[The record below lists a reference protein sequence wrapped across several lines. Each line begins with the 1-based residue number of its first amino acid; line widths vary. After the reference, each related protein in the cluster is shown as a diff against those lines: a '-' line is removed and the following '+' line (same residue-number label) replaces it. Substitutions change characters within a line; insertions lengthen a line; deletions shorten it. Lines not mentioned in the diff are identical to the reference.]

1 MKIRTD
7 FVTNSSSS
15 SFTLMIKFDLVNG
28 KSVEFY
34 AQGGSGETGRIDY
47 FDAEAIVNVSPK
59 QLGNAK
65 NVDELIQL
73 LEEGVVD
80 GEDETK
86 IFDESRPVESEVG
99 AGVFDAYD
107 FVIEIREKIKS
118 MEDIESITITG
129 NEENYESYKRSYT
142 YNLKTKE
149 YTGTEDGYVLEVD
162 GSNGGDL
169 CFDDLQSCVMQA
181 DLSMEDDGEYWE
193 QDFSDLTTIT
203 IPGGVTSIGDSAFSW
218 CENLTTITIPDS
230 VTSIGD
236 NAFEGCENLT
246 TITIPSSVT
255 SIGIC
260 VFNGCLKLRAI
271 NVDESND
278 KYSSLDGVLFD
289 KNKKTLLVYPGGK
302 SSVYKI
308 PEGVTSIGE
317 GAFSDCENLT
327 TITIPESVTSIDD
340 GAFFGCTN
348 LTTITIPDSVTSIG
362 ESAFFECKSLAD
374 ENGLV
379 IIRGILYDYLG
390 SDENVVIPDSV
401 TSIGGSAFK
410 ECTNLTTITIPDSVT
425 SIGAWAFFKCTNLT
439 TITIPDSVTSIGES
453 AFSKCENL
461 TTITIPESV
470 TSICNEAFLGC
481 ENLTTIRIPG
491 SVTSIGWSA
500 FRECKNLTTITIP
513 DSVTSIGDRAF
524 SYCKNLTTI
533 TIPNSVTS
541 IGNEVLKWCDNL
553 TTITIPDSVTSI
565 GEMAFRECKN
575 LTTITIPNSVTSIG
589 EDAFYN
595 CEKLTI
601 HAPKGSYAEQYAK
614 ENKIKFIAE

>member
-65 NVDELIQL
+65 NVDELIHL

-80 GEDETK
+80 GEDEIK

-149 YTGTEDGYVLEVD
+149 YTGTEEGYVLEVN

-203 IPGGVTSIGDSAFSW
+203 IP
-218 CENLTTITIPDS
+218 DS
-230 VTSIGD
+230 VTSIG
-236 NAFEGCENLT
+236 
-246 TITIPSSVT
+246 
-255 SIGIC
+255 
-260 VFNGCLKLRAI
+260 
-271 NVDESND
+271 
-278 KYSSLDGVLFD
+278 YS
-289 KNKKTLLVYPGGK
+289 
-302 SSVYKI
+302 
-308 PEGVTSIGE
+308 
-317 GAFSDCENLT
+317 AFS
-327 TITIPESVTSIDD
+327 
-340 GAFFGCTN
+340 GCTN

-362 ESAFFECKSLAD
+362 NFAF
-374 ENGLV
+374 
-379 IIRGILYDYLG
+379 I
-390 SDENVVIPDSV
+390 
-401 TSIGGSAFK
+401 

-425 SIGAWAFFKCTNLT
+425 SIG
-439 TITIPDSVTSIGES
+439 DG
-453 AFSKCENL
+453 AFSWCENL
-461 TTITIPESV
+461 TS
-470 TSICNEAFLGC
+470 
-481 ENLTTIRIPG
+481 
-491 SVTSIGWSA
+491 
-500 FRECKNLTTITIP
+500 ITIP
-513 DSVTSIGDRAF
+513 DSVTSIGDLAF
-524 SYCKNLTTI
+524 DGCENL
-533 TIPNSVTS
+533 
-541 IGNEVLKWCDNL
+541 
-553 TTITIPDSVTSI
+553 
-565 GEMAFRECKN
+565 A
-575 LTTITIPNSVTSIG
+575 
-589 EDAFYN
+589 
-595 CEKLTI
+595 I
-601 HAPKGSYAEQYAK
+601 HALKGSYAEQYAK
-614 ENKIKFIAE
+614 ENEINFVAE

>member
-86 IFDESRPVESEVG
+86 IFDESRPVESDVG

-181 DLSMEDDGEYWE
+181 DLSVEDDEYWE

-203 IPGGVTSIGDSAFSW
+203 IPDSVTSIGNFAFIE
-218 CENLTTITIPDS
+218 CTKLTTITIPDS

-236 NAFEGCENLT
+236 F
-246 TITIPSSVT
+246 
-255 SIGIC
+255 
-260 VFNGCLKLRAI
+260 
-271 NVDESND
+271 
-278 KYSSLDGVLFD
+278 
-289 KNKKTLLVYPGGK
+289 
-302 SSVYKI
+302 
-308 PEGVTSIGE
+308 
-317 GAFSDCENLT
+317 AFS
-327 TITIPESVTSIDD
+327 
-340 GAFFGCTN
+340 
-348 LTTITIPDSVTSIG
+348 
-362 ESAFFECKSLAD
+362 
-374 ENGLV
+374 
-379 IIRGILYDYLG
+379 
-390 SDENVVIPDSV
+390 
-401 TSIGGSAFK
+401 
-410 ECTNLTTITIPDSVT
+410 ECTNLTTITSPDSVT
-425 SIGAWAFFKCTNLT
+425 SIG
-439 TITIPDSVTSIGES
+439 DG
-453 AFSKCENL
+453 AFSWCENL
-461 TTITIPESV
+461 TS
-470 TSICNEAFLGC
+470 
-481 ENLTTIRIPG
+481 
-491 SVTSIGWSA
+491 
-500 FRECKNLTTITIP
+500 ITIP
-513 DSVTSIGDRAF
+513 DSVTSIGDLAF
-524 SYCKNLTTI
+524 D
-533 TIPNSVTS
+533 
-541 IGNEVLKWCDNL
+541 G
-553 TTITIPDSVTSI
+553 
-565 GEMAFRECKN
+565 
-575 LTTITIPNSVTSIG
+575 
-589 EDAFYN
+589 
-595 CEKLTI
+595 CENLTI
-601 HAPKGSYAEQYAK
+601 HALRGSYAEQYAK
-614 ENKIKFIAE
+614 ENEINFVAE

>member
-149 YTGTEDGYVLEVD
+149 YTGTEDGYLLLEVD

-169 CFDDLQSCVMQA
+169 CFDDLQSCVVQA
-181 DLSMEDDGEYWE
+181 DLSVEDDEYWE
-193 QDFSDLTTIT
+193 KDFSDLTTIR
-203 IPGGVTSIGDSAFSW
+203 IPDSVTSIGDWEFDG

-230 VTSIGD
+230 VTSIGEG
-236 NAFEGCENLT
+236 AFYGCISLTAITIPDSVTSIGAEAFAYCENLT
-246 TITIPSSVT
+246 TINIPDSVT
-255 SIGIC
+255 SIG
-260 VFNGCLKLRAI
+260 
-271 NVDESND
+271 ES
-278 KYSSLDGVLFD
+278 
-289 KNKKTLLVYPGGK
+289 
-302 SSVYKI
+302 
-308 PEGVTSIGE
+308 
-317 GAFSDCENLT
+317 AFSFC
-327 TITIPESVTSIDD
+327 V
-340 GAFFGCTN
+340 N

-362 ESAFFECKSLAD
+362 ESAFEYCSSLTSI
-374 ENGLV
+374 N
-379 IIRGILYDYLG
+379 
-390 SDENVVIPDSV
+390 IPESV
-401 TSIGGSAFK
+401 TSIGESAFK
-410 ECTNLTTITIPDSVT
+410 YCTKLTTITIPDSVT
-425 SIGAWAFFKCTNLT
+425 SIGAWAF
-439 TITIPDSVTSIGES
+439 DG
-453 AFSKCENL
+453 
-461 TTITIPESV
+461 
-470 TSICNEAFLGC
+470 
-481 ENLTTIRIPG
+481 
-491 SVTSIGWSA
+491 
-500 FRECKNLTTITIP
+500 CKN
-513 DSVTSIGDRAF
+513 
-524 SYCKNLTTI
+524 
-533 TIPNSVTS
+533 
-541 IGNEVLKWCDNL
+541 
-553 TTITIPDSVTSI
+553 
-565 GEMAFRECKN
+565 
-575 LTTITIPNSVTSIG
+575 
-589 EDAFYN
+589 
-595 CEKLTI
+595 LTI